1 MSYDDR
7 VTTLRDIL
15 TNSSYFT
22 KERRNQLYGVNGT
35 YTVGNET
42 VERHIDR
49 VVIDGNVFTDFSAFS
64 FLWEKSYV
72 KSPVRSGN
80 GVIGNLNSYA
90 TFLTPHLKIDFS
102 LMSIDSYRVLMNLL
116 YKKHEF
122 TVTCYDIVNNC
133 DTTNKMYFSTEEMP
147 KLFTIVEALN
157 GNESAIELLAV
168 QDYTVEMVGT
178 NESLDVLEVLYYDN
192 NGNLIAEATQSF
204 EKDTEVIIDYNFVPT
219 GNYRFDGVWRTSQGA
234 VYRNGDALRLVNNLV
249 LYAVVKPT
257 EEFTLSF
264 SYGNGNVLYSRTTD
278 EVNNIKITKGQT
290 IAQAISNANITLEN
304 GSKLTFPTNGTGS
317 KSVELNGETYT
328 PYEFKGWYWTTEPSD
343 NTRVTSNTVFD
354 YNLNRILYQIYKPRE
369 YTITFYSN
377 DSNIYFDT
385 ISVPYGQNV
394 ALPNPRKT
402 GYTFGGW
409 FTSSDFKDGTRFG
422 FGATMPPKSVTL
434 YAKWVKNE

>member
-1 MSYDDR
+1 MSNENI

-15 TNSSYFT
+15 TDPT
-22 KERRNQLYGVNGT
+22 LTLEKRKQIYGVSGK

-49 VVIDGNVFTDFSAFS
+49 VVIDGNIFTDFSAFS

-80 GVIGNLNSYA
+80 GVIGNLNSYS

-116 YKKHEF
+116 YKKNEF

-192 NGNLIAEATQSF
+192 NGNLIDEATQSF

-219 GNYRFDGVWRTSQGA
+219 GNYRFDGVWRTRQGG
-234 VYRNGDALRLVNNLV
+234 VVRNGDALRLVNNLV
-249 LYAVVKPT
+249 LYAVVVPT
-257 EEFTLSF
+257 QEFTLSF
-264 SYGNGNVLYSRTTD
+264 SYGNGNVLYSQTTG

-304 GSKLTFPTNGTGS
+304 GSKFTFPTSGTGS
-317 KSVELNGETYT
+317 ISVELNGKTYT
-328 PYEFKGWYWTTEPSD
+328 PYEFKGWYWTTEPND
-343 NTRVTSNTVFD
+343 NTRVTSNTLFD
-354 YNLNRILYQIYKPRE
+354 YNLNRILYQIYKPKQ
-369 YTITFYSN
+369 YTITFNSN
-377 DSNIYFDT
+377 DSNISFDT

-394 ALPNPRKT
+394 ALPNPRKA

-409 FTSSDFKDGTRFG
+409 FTSSDFADGTR
-422 FGATMPPKSVTL
+422 FGATMPPYSVTL

>member
-15 TNSSYFT
+15 NSPLE
-22 KERRNQLYGVNGT
+22 ERKQKYGVKGT
-35 YTVGNET
+35 FGET
-42 VERHIDR
+42 ERHIDR

-116 YKKHEF
+116 YKKNEF

-192 NGNLIAEATQSF
+192 NGDLIAEATQSF

-219 GNYRFDGVWRTSQGA
+219 GNYRFDGVWKTSQGA

-249 LYAVVKPT
+249 LYAVVVPT

-264 SYGNGNVLYSRTTD
+264 SYGNGNVLYSQTTGE
-278 EVNNIKITKGQT
+278 EVNNIPITKGQT
-290 IAQAISNANITLEN
+290 IAQAILKANITLEN
-304 GSKLTFPTNGTGS
+304 GSRFAFPTLGTGS

-328 PYEFKGWYWTTEPSD
+328 PYEFKGWYWTTEPNSG
-343 NTRVTSNTVFD
+343 TRVISNTVFD

-369 YTITFYSN
+369 YTITFNSN
-377 DSNIYFDT
+377 DSNINFDT

-409 FTSSDFKDGTRFG
+409 FTSSDFADGTR
-422 FGATMPPKSVTL
+422 FGATMPPYSVTL
-434 YAKWVKNE
+434 YAKWVINE

>member
-1 MSYDDR
+1 MSYNDR

-15 TNSSYFT
+15 TNPT
-22 KERRNQLYGVNGT
+22 LTLEKRKQIYGVNGT

-64 FLWEKSYV
+64 FLWEKSYI

-102 LMSIDSYRVLMNLL
+102 LMSIDSYRAIMNLL
-116 YKKHEF
+116 YKKNEF
-122 TVTCYDIVNNC
+122 TVTCYDVVNNC

-192 NGNLIAEATQSF
+192 NGNLIAEATQTF
-204 EKDTEVIIDYNFVPT
+204 EKDTEVIINYNFVPT
-219 GNYRFDGVWRTSQGA
+219 GNYRFDGVWRTSQGG
-234 VYRNGDALRLVNNLV
+234 VVRNGDALRLVNNLA
-249 LYAVVKPT
+249 LYAVVVPT

-264 SYGNGNVLYSRTTD
+264 SYGNGNVLYSQTTG
-278 EVNNIKITKGQT
+278 EVNNIKITNGQT

-304 GSKLTFPTNGTGS
+304 GSKFTFPTNGTGS
-317 KSVELNGETYT
+317 KSVELNGKTYT
-328 PYEFKGWYWTTEPSD
+328 PYEFKGWYWTTEPND

-394 ALPNPRKT
+394 ALPNPRKV

-422 FGATMPPKSVTL
+422 ATMPPYSVTL
-434 YAKWVKNE
+434 YGKWVKNE

>member
-1 MSYDDR
+1 MSYNDR

-15 TNSSYFT
+15 TNPT
-22 KERRNQLYGVNGT
+22 LTLEKRKQIYGVNGT

-102 LMSIDSYRVLMNLL
+102 LMSIESYRVLMNLL
-116 YKKHEF
+116 YKKNEF

-192 NGNLIAEATQSF
+192 NGNLIADATQSF
-204 EKDTEVIIDYNFVPT
+204 EKDTEVIINYNFVPT

-264 SYGNGNVLYSRTTD
+264 SYGNGNVLYSQTTG

-304 GSKLTFPTNGTGS
+304 GSKFTFPTNGTGS
-317 KSVELNGETYT
+317 KSVELNGKTYT
-328 PYEFKGWYWTTEPSD
+328 PYEFKGWYWTTEPND
-343 NTRVTSNTVFD
+343 NTRVTSSTVFD

-422 FGATMPPKSVTL
+422 ATMPPYSVTL
-434 YAKWVKNE
+434 YGKWVRNE

>member
-1 MSYDDR
+1 MSYNDR

-15 TNSSYFT
+15 TNPLLT
-22 KERRNQLYGVNGT
+22 LEERKQKYGVKGT
-35 YTVGNET
+35 FDG
-42 VERHIDR
+42 VERHIDK

-64 FLWEKSYV
+64 FLWEKSYI

-90 TFLTPHLKIDFS
+90 WFLTPHLKIDFS
-102 LMSIDSYRVLMNLL
+102 LMSIDSYRVLMQLL
-116 YKKHEF
+116 YSKNEF
-122 TVTCYDIVNNC
+122 TVTCYDVVNNC

-219 GNYRFDGVWRTSQGA
+219 GNYRFDGIWRTKQGG
-234 VYRNGDALRLVNNLV
+234 VVRNGDALRLVNNLV

-264 SYGNGNVLYSRTTD
+264 SYGNGNVLYSQTTG

-290 IAQAISNANITLEN
+290 IEQAISIANITLEN
-304 GSKLTFPTNGTGS
+304 GSKFTFPTSGTGS
-317 KSVELNGETYT
+317 ISVELNGKTYT
-328 PYEFKGWYWTTEPSD
+328 PYEFKGWYWTTEANS
-343 NTRVTSNTVFD
+343 NTKVTSSTVFN
-354 YNLNRILYQIYKPRE
+354 YSTNRVIYQIYEPIK
-369 YTITFYSN
+369 YTVIYNSN
-377 DSNIYFDT
+377 DSNISFDST
-385 ISVPYGQNV
+385 LIAYGQSVP
-394 ALPNPRKT
+394 LPSPRKT
-402 GYTFGGW
+402 GYTFNGW
-409 FTSSDFKDGTRFG
+409 FTTSDFKDGTQFNG
-422 FGATMPPKSVTL
+422 TMPPYSLTL
-434 YAKWVKNE
+434 YAKWVKNQ